1 MQEQSMCAWCFL
13 RAIFWVEGIKE
24 REEKDAKKK
33 KKSIGMGSVTRIYVC
48 DFDDV
53 GVQSRR
59 ESGRCRYG
67 NVRWKIPICGR
78 HGKWRIYDL

>member
-1 MQEQSMCAWCFL
+1 MCAWCFL

-24 REEKDAKKK
+24 REEKDSKKK

-59 ESGRCRYG
+59 ESGSG
-67 NVRWKIPICGR
+67 NHR
-78 HGKWRIYDL
+78 